1 MGKLIFIGL
10 GLADEKGITVRG
22 LDAAKDCDALFME
35 TYTSTLSAGSLER
48 LERMIGKDIA
58 LADREKVEGGV
69 DILDKSKTS
78 TVVLLVPGDPM
89 SATTHVD
96 LRLRA
101 HELGVDTEVIP
112 GVSSLTA
119 VPALLGLQIYK
130 FGQTVTIP
138 IPEPNFRP
146 TSFYEK
152 ALENFEAGLHTLCL
166 LDIKGDENRYMT
178 ASEGLGELASVE
190 NEMRKGLITE
200 DRIVCV
206 VARAGADDALA
217 KAGHFRDMSGQD
229 FGPQLHSIVI
239 PGKLHFLEAQA
250 LVKLAGAPEDLIRD

>member
-10 GLADEKGITVRG
+10 GLADEKGLTVKG
-22 LDAAKDCDALFME
+22 LEAAKASEIVFME
-35 TYTSTLSAGSLER
+35 TYTSTLSEGSVNR
-48 LERMIGKDIA
+48 LEKLIGKDIS
-58 LADREKVEGGV
+58 LVSRETVEGG
-69 DILDKSKTS
+69 DRILGNSQNQ
-78 TVVLLVPGDPM
+78 TVSLLVPGDPM

-101 HELGVDTEVIP
+101 EEMGTETLVIP

-152 ALENFEAGLHTLCL
+152 ALENLNAGLHTLCL
-166 LDIKGDENRYMT
+166 LDIKGDEERYMT
-178 ASEGLGELASVE
+178 ANEGFEELAFAE
-190 NEMRKGLITE
+190 KELGKGLITG

-217 KAGHFRDMSGQD
+217 KAGFFKEMSEQD
-229 FGPQLHSIVI
+229 FGQPLHSIVI

-250 LVKLAGAPEDLIRD
+250 LVKLAGAPEEILQG